1 MSTVSV
7 GDKRTLSLSLFT
19 PSLPRIHQYV
29 CSRQSQNG
37 ALTENFPSY
46 EFRSPTCRTCE
57 WRPPRASD
65 PSATLAVSEEPL
77 RSLRAS
83 SARAPFHAPAQTL
96 SPRSEGRGRRRR
108 REEDRQEDLQIAM
121 DSPRLS
127 DENSKVS
134 PSPKSPM
141 EWREITAYSR
151 ALQWMSSCT
160 ARFSLFLHP
169 PLFHQPQKTSGVL
182 EGHTD
187 DGRRRCESG
196 SKGEGG
202 RDGGGSGQMEGCT
215 NENSA
220 SGRERNSVEMG
231 YIAALV
237 VQVCQFRSESLLKI
251 IRPVMLPIK
260 QFAL

>member
-1 MSTVSV
+1 MDVVVHGSFL
-7 GDKRTLSLSLFT
+7 TL
-19 PSLPRIHQYV
+19 PS
-29 CSRQSQNG
+29 
-37 ALTENFPSY
+37 
-46 EFRSPTCRTCE
+46 
-57 WRPPRASD
+57 
-65 PSATLAVSEEPL
+65 
-77 RSLRAS
+77 
-83 SARAPFHAPAQTL
+83 
-96 SPRSEGRGRRRR
+96 
-108 REEDRQEDLQIAM
+108 
-121 DSPRLS
+121 
-127 DENSKVS
+127 
-134 PSPKSPM
+134 
-141 EWREITAYSR
+141 
-151 ALQWMSSCT
+151 
-160 ARFSLFLHP
+160 P